1 MVNTTTQVVATLVS
15 GVDFYSSPR
24 FSPDGTK
31 LAWIEW
37 THPDMPW
44 EGSRLYVANIS
55 IQDGIYTLADAKFV
69 AGKPDAISVAQ
80 PLWASDDTLVFLS
93 DESIGY
99 YNPWVYHPSA
109 TSPPFPILKSPLQE
123 DFADM
128 MWVLGMSRW
137 AILDADTV
145 LATSTRN
152 GLARLLLITISTGET
167 TELENPY
174 ATIFSTVQALS
185 PTSAVF
191 TAVKIDDAPELVK
204 LTLSGDGRKTAEYTV
219 LKQTSDLARSLPAGV
234 LSKAE
239 AHSLDGGNIH
249 VLLSLPKNDVYK
261 GPEGEKP
268 PVVVN
273 IHGGPT
279 ARVSPG
285 LSWLTQYFTSRG
297 WAWWV
302 ICALDCHNSDSPRSY
317 RLDVNYSGSS
327 GYGREYR

>member
-1 MVNTTTQVVATLVS
+1 MTTQAVATLVS

-44 EGSRLYVANIS
+44 EGSQLYVANITF
-55 IQDGIYTLADAKFV
+55 QDGTYVLADPRLV
-69 AGKPDAISVAQ
+69 AGKPDAVSVAQ
-80 PLWASDDTLVFLS
+80 PLWASDDTLIFLS
-93 DESIGY
+93 DEGIGY
-99 YNPWVYHPSA
+99 YNPWIYNPSA
-109 TSPPFPILKSPLQE
+109 SPHPLPILKSPLQE
-123 DFADM
+123 DFAEM

-152 GLARLLLITISTGET
+152 GMTRLLLITISTGET

-174 ATIFSTVQALS
+174 ATIFSTVRPLS
-185 PTSAVF
+185 STSAVF
-191 TAVKIDDAPELVK
+191 TAVKTDDAPELVR
-204 LTLSGDGRKTAEYTV
+204 LTLSGARREKAEYTV
-219 LKQTSDLARSLPAGV
+219 LKRTSDLARTLPAGV
-234 LSKAE
+234 LSRAE
-239 AHSLDGGNIH
+239 AHALDGGNIH
-249 VLLSLPKNDVYK
+249 VLLSLPKNGGYK

-279 ARVSPG
+279 ARVFPG

-297 WAWWV
+297 WAWCV
-302 ICALDCHNSDSPRSY
+302 LYTRDCRK
-317 RLDVNYSGSS
+317 SG
-327 GYGREYR
+327 